1 MPGVQKRC
9 TNFETQI
16 GGKKFPIK
24 FAIILWKADCLL
36 SRHPFFRPIPV
47 GMGLLNIQP
56 HHRMK
61 IVRKGYYSPVLRRDL
76 VRGLYFK
83 ARELGVPMT
92 VLNDRIVEE
101 ALQCVTAIPFP
112 SPKPS
117 PQAVE
122 SAA

>member
-1 MPGVQKRC
+1 
-9 TNFETQI
+9 
-16 GGKKFPIK
+16 
-24 FAIILWKADCLL
+24 
-36 SRHPFFRPIPV
+36 
-47 GMGLLNIQP
+47 
-56 HHRMK
+56 MK

-76 VRGLYFK
+76 VRGLYYK